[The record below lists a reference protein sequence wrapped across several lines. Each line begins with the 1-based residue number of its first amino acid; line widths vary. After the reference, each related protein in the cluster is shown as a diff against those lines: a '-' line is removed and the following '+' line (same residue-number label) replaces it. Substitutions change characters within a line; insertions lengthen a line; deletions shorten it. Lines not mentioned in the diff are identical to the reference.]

1 MGTENMECITFIHA
15 NEQADLKLNGFLIE
29 LRGEMALI
37 RRRLNKYSDP
47 NKSYVVTHYS
57 SINNAFYWSAYDL
70 TLAQAVTMFYRDTLD
85 DQDFQLQIGQ
95 D

>member
-1 MGTENMECITFIHA
+1 METLNMNSITFKQA
-15 NEQADLKLNGFLIE
+15 NEQADLKLNGFIIE

-37 RRRLNKYSDP
+37 RRRLSPYNDP
-47 NKSYVVTHYS
+47 NKCYVVTHYS

-70 TLAQAVTMFYRDTLD
+70 TLAQAVTMFYRDTLE
-85 DQDFQLQIGQ
+85 DQDFRLTLEQ